1 MVANFSRKGNRK
13 FFDKKLLF
21 KSIGVIFF
29 IVVAFLVFENFKM
42 YQKKQRLTA
51 QLASYQ
57 KQIQEIGESNET
69 LKEEID
75 NADNIDYLEKIAYE
89 QLGQQRPGEKEI
101 IFITP
106 EKESERAE
114 AKQNLWDTKS
124 WLSWLSGFWNWI
136 KSKF

>member
-106 EKESERAE
+106 EKES
-114 AKQNLWDTKS
+114 
-124 WLSWLSGFWNWI
+124 
-136 KSKF
+136 